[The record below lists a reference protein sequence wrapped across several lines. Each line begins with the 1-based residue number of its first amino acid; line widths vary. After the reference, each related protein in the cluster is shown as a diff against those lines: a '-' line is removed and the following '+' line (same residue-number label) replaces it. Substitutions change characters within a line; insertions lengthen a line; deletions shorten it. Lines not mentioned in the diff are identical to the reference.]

1 MSSELCPDNV
11 TEIERLTLHACILRF
26 EQSVVSGQ
34 CDRNRVSEFLSPR
47 RREGLFGTGAS
58 GERGVEE

>member
-11 TEIERLTLHACILRF
+11 TEIERLTLHACMHRF

-34 CDRNRVSEFLSPR
+34 CDRNRVSEFLLLNVH
-47 RREGLFGTGAS
+47 G
-58 GERGVEE
+58 GEKAYLGRGRVGKGG